1 MLRLFLP
8 LIAAFALS
16 ASAGAQA
23 PVTPAGPKPTPTSA
37 DAPGDATATAAPL
50 DTNQLIELLKKGGT
64 VLVIRH
70 ERTEVP
76 SIEDDYAQPA
86 NCLVQRNLSVAGQA
100 GSRETGYALKALG
113 IRFGRVLSSP
123 MCRTME
129 TARLM
134 FGRAEPAPRLMHIDP
149 PRGRTLA
156 VGGTELRAQIEAL
169 RPAAGVNDV
178 AVSHIGNIAAAY
190 SFRLS
195 EGEMAVMTRGTNGQ
209 VRLAG
214 RIIPSDLGPSARVT
228 LARAPAE

>member
-1 MLRLFLP
+1 MLRPLL
-8 LIAAFALS
+8 LIAAFTLS

-23 PVTPAGPKPTPTSA
+23 PVTPAGPKPGPTRA
-37 DAPGDATATAAPL
+37 DAPGDATAKAAPL
-50 DTNQLIELLKKGGT
+50 NTEQLIDLMKKGGT

-76 SIEDDYAQPA
+76 SIRDDYAQPS
-86 NCLVQRNLSVAGQA
+86 NCQVQRNLSVAGQA
-100 GSRETGYALKALG
+100 ASRETGYALKALG

-134 FGRAEPAPRLMHIDP
+134 FGRTEFAPRLMHDDQ
-149 PRGRTLA
+149 PRGRTFA
-156 VGGTELRAQIEAL
+156 IAGNELRAQIEAL

-178 AVSHIGNIAAAY
+178 AMSHIGNIVAAY
-190 SFRLS
+190 RFELS
-195 EGEMAVMTRGTNGQ
+195 EGEIAVMTRGTDGQ

-214 RIIPSDLGPSARVT
+214 RIIPSDLGPYARIA
-228 LARAPAE
+228 LARAPAQ